1 MLSETDR
8 ATCIAFRGGLPEEIN
23 MELLALPYVPNMAE
37 YLALINS
44 HRIRGDQMAFL
55 RSQFGKNSRLL

>member
-1 MLSETDR
+1 VVSACRRCNQRKGNRCL
-8 ATCIAFRGGLPEEIN
+8 EEID
-23 MELLALPYVPNMAE
+23 MDLLALPYVPNMAE